1 MLDLLQKLYRLPR
14 HPPHVSYS
22 FVILSSQLPFSWSD
36 WQAKDSTG
44 GDRVEDW
51 QLSLY
56 YDSLQS
62 SSQPRGR
69 QSCRVQGLPQAWT
82 SLWSGHRRQAR
93 QNTQWT
99 NAFSPHCWPSNWS
112 SRPSAVTLSFWT
124 TFLHLY
130 FLVLQIAPG
139 FQFTATGGAAS
150 FSFEILIDSV

>member
-1 MLDLLQKLYRLPR
+1 MLNLLQKLYRLPR

-22 FVILSSQLPFSWSD
+22 FVILSSQLPFSWFD
-36 WQAKDSTG
+36 LQAKDSTG

-51 QLSLY
+51 QLSSY

-62 SSQPRGR
+62 SSRLRGR
-69 QSCRVQGLPQAWT
+69 LSCKVQGLPLAWT
-82 SLWSGHRRQAR
+82 SLWSGHHRQAR

-99 NAFSPHCWPSNWS
+99 LAFCRRCWPSNWS
-112 SRPSAVTLSFWT
+112 SRPSAITLSFWT

-139 FQFTATGGAAS
+139 FRFTTIGGAAS
-150 FSFEILIDSV
+150 FSFETLIGSV